1 MTTTLL
7 LCETC
12 GSDAAAPCAVR
23 KGELFAAE
31 VEGLLQEQLAAGA
44 PPLTIKRTR
53 CLMACQRHCT
63 ALLQATTEGRGLYER
78 LGFVRTGEIRQHQGV
93 AQPAPLIALP
103 EERWRPSLEPW
114 LLAFGQEV
122 EHWFIGRVPDTTAFG
137 SSMYAASFS
146 RVQTIPE
153 DFMASEY

>member
-12 GSDAAAPCAVR
+12 GQDAAAPSAAR
-23 KGELFAAE
+23 KGERFAAE

-63 ALLQATTEGRGLYER
+63 ALLQAPGKIAYVLGDFAPER
-78 LGFVRTGEIRQHQGV
+78 EAAEALLDYSRKYQQSDSGQVPFRTW
-93 AQPAPLIALP
+93 PAGIKGKFIARIPPL
-103 EERWRPSLEPW
+103 
-114 LLAFGQEV
+114 
-122 EHWFIGRVPDTTAFG
+122 D
-137 SSMYAASFS
+137 
-146 RVQTIPE
+146 
-153 DFMASEY
+153 

>member
-12 GSDAAAPCAVR
+12 GQDAAAPSAVR

-44 PPLTIKRTR
+44 PPLLIKRTR

-63 ALLQATTEGRGLYER
+63 AVLQAPGKIAYVLGDFQPER
-78 LGFVRTGEIRQHQGV
+78 EAAEALLDYSRQYQQSDTGQVPFRTWPAGIKGKFVARI
-93 AQPAPLIALP
+93 PPLA
-103 EERWRPSLEPW
+103 
-114 LLAFGQEV
+114 
-122 EHWFIGRVPDTTAFG
+122 
-137 SSMYAASFS
+137 
-146 RVQTIPE
+146 
-153 DFMASEY
+153 

>member
-12 GSDAAAPCAVR
+12 GIDAAAPSAAR

-44 PPLTIKRTR
+44 PPLKIKRTR

-63 ALLQATTEGRGLYER
+63 ALLQAPGKIAYVLGDFAPER
-78 LGFVRTGEIRQHQGV
+78 EAAEALLDYSRKYQQSDSGQVPFRTW
-93 AQPAPLIALP
+93 PAGIKGKFIARIPPL
-103 EERWRPSLEPW
+103 
-114 LLAFGQEV
+114 
-122 EHWFIGRVPDTTAFG
+122 D
-137 SSMYAASFS
+137 
-146 RVQTIPE
+146 
-153 DFMASEY
+153 

>member
-12 GSDAAAPCAVR
+12 GQDDAAPSATR

-44 PPLTIKRTR
+44 PPLSIKRTR

-63 ALLQATTEGRGLYER
+63 AVLQAPGKIAYVLGDFQPER
-78 LGFVRTGEIRQHQGV
+78 EAAEALLDYSRKYQQSDSGQVPFRTWPAGIKGKFVARI
-93 AQPAPLIALP
+93 PPL
-103 EERWRPSLEPW
+103 E
-114 LLAFGQEV
+114 
-122 EHWFIGRVPDTTAFG
+122 
-137 SSMYAASFS
+137 
-146 RVQTIPE
+146 
-153 DFMASEY
+153 

>member
-12 GSDAAAPCAVR
+12 GSDAAAPSAVR

-53 CLMACQRHCT
+53 CPMACQRHCT
-63 ALLQATTEGRGLYER
+63 ALLQAPGKIAYV
-78 LGFVRTGEIRQHQGV
+78 LGDF
-93 AQPAPLIALP
+93 LP
-103 EERWRPSLEPW
+103 EREAAEA
-114 LLAFGQEV
+114 LLDYSRKYQQSDSGQ
-122 EHWFIGRVPDTTAFG
+122 VPFRSWPAGIKGKFV
-137 SSMYAASFS
+137 A
-146 RVQTIPE
+146 RIPPL
-153 DFMASEY
+153 D

>member
-12 GSDAAAPCAVR
+12 GQDAATPSAVR

-44 PPLTIKRTR
+44 PPLSIKRTR

-63 ALLQATTEGRGLYER
+63 AALQAPGKIAYVLGGFAPER
-78 LGFVRTGEIRQHQGV
+78 EAAEALLDYSRQYQQSDSGQVPFRSWPAGIKGKFVARI
-93 AQPAPLIALP
+93 PPL
-103 EERWRPSLEPW
+103 
-114 LLAFGQEV
+114 
-122 EHWFIGRVPDTTAFG
+122 D
-137 SSMYAASFS
+137 
-146 RVQTIPE
+146 
-153 DFMASEY
+153 

>member
-12 GSDAAAPCAVR
+12 GQDADMPSATR

-31 VEGLLQEQLAAGA
+31 VEGLLQAQLAAGA

-63 ALLQATTEGRGLYER
+63 AVLQAPGKIAYVLGDFQPER
-78 LGFVRTGEIRQHQGV
+78 EAAEALLDYTRKYQQSDTGQVPFRTWPAGIKGKFVARI
-93 AQPAPLIALP
+93 PPLA
-103 EERWRPSLEPW
+103 
-114 LLAFGQEV
+114 
-122 EHWFIGRVPDTTAFG
+122 
-137 SSMYAASFS
+137 
-146 RVQTIPE
+146 
-153 DFMASEY
+153 